1 MVKYIF
7 DGFIATRQG
16 ITYHDQVGR
25 GLQML
30 SRISFLNGDT
40 RGLEHGTHG
49 RVHIDV
55 RSCHL
60 VAQLAS

>member
-16 ITYHDQVGR
+16 ITDHDQVGR
-25 GLQML
+25 GLKML
-30 SRISFLNGDT
+30 SRISFHNGDT
-40 RGLEHGTHG
+40 RGLEHGTHRG
-49 RVHIDV
+49 VRIDV

-60 VAQLAS
+60 VPQLAS